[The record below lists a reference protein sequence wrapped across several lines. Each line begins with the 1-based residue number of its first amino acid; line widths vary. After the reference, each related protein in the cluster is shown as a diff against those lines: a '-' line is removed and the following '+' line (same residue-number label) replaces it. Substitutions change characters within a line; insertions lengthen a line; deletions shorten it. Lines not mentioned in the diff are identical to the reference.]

1 MATSSIQAYGGS
13 AINGGVNINDFR
25 TLSFVYP
32 NEHVPFAVFDPAND
46 PFNTSVTVPKPGK
59 TFKYIDFE
67 VTDDD
72 LWDRISEVVADGY
85 LPVLRNSGYNY
96 LPYDSEPSGRMIFA
110 TFYSVNTV
118 SFIQVTSNN
127 SIVSM
132 TRAFDI
138 TYSITTGMSAQECVE
153 YIHTNIAGYL
163 IMMLDT
169 STGTLY
175 PLVSYKSTTNTET
188 WKFRTADG
196 TGYDLVYD
204 NTDPDNVVYTLT
216 PVTADAVWAHFVNG
230 TYWTEIDDRSE
241 YTLDGPMSWSEGD
254 MVPHSYP
261 IALQSGIYRFSI
273 ELALMF
279 PTASSGQSNFD
290 LRIYRGSQELRAM
303 TFDFNAS
310 WGNGVIQTKWC
321 GGVFKMTSAGNL
333 NFTLEYSNGTFA
345 NARAKVSHVFLNK
358 I

>member
-1 MATSSIQAYGGS
+1 MATSSIQAFGGS
-13 AINGGVNINDFR
+13 AMNGGVNINDFR

-96 LPYDSEPSGRMIFA
+96 LPYDSDPSGRMVFVA
-110 TFYSVNTV
+110 FYSVNTA
-118 SFIQVTSNN
+118 SFVQVTSDNTVT
-127 SIVSM
+127 ST
-132 TRAFDI
+132 TRSFDI
-138 TYSITTGMSAQECVE
+138 TYSIQPTMGAQACVE
-153 YIHTNIAGYL
+153 YIKENAPGNLLLMTDG
-163 IMMLDT
+163 
-169 STGTLY
+169 STGTIY
-175 PLVSYKSTTNTET
+175 RLVSHHVLSNIET

-204 NTDPDNVVYTLT
+204 HTDPDNVVYTLT
-216 PVTADAVWAHFVNG
+216 SITADAVWAHFVNG
-230 TYWTEIDDRSE
+230 MYWTEINDHSE

-261 IALQSGIYRFSI
+261 IALQPGIYRFSI

-321 GGVFKMTSAGNL
+321 GGVFKMTSADNL